1 MQPSVLFFN
10 IKLLTVICKII
21 VFLISILIFIY
32 KIHIYILNQQKGH
45 NSWSILYK
53 GNNSFF
59 IYFLFHVK
67 LNTAKCF
74 ISRFLPACV
83 QCIVE

>member
-59 IYFLFHVK
+59 YLF
-67 LNTAKCF
+67 F
-74 ISRFLPACV
+74 ISCETEHCKMFHF
-83 QCIVE
+83 